1 MFYENVWLYICLLNN
16 FSLSHHFS
24 RVRSR
29 YGVATLGRKRKK
41 KLFWFLSNI
50 LCKCPQFFRNPPQR
64 SGRDHGA
71 FDYATHQCRPW
82 RTCPRIIPVPKMY
95 FFSSL
100 SFAKKASKPNLFRRL
115 KTGRYLFFFAFGW
128 TKMSAVRCASWWNC
142 GTNRF
147 FFLFTIK
154 EEEKRWNTQICIVE
168 IGSLNLNY
176 NNTVDVFR
184 LHIAIWL
191 QSVSFTTTK
200 SNK

>member
-1 MFYENVWLYICLLNN
+1 MSPI
-16 FSLSHHFS
+16 LSESASKF
-24 RVRSR
+24 RKRSR
-29 YGVATLGRKRKK
+29 CVRLCNKPMSSVKNVPSNHSSFKNVFFFLFLFRKK
-41 KLFWFLSNI
+41 SFQT
-50 LCKCPQFFRNPPQR
+50 QFIPP
-64 SGRDHGA
+64 A
-71 FDYATHQCRPW
+71 
-82 RTCPRIIPVPKMY
+82 
-95 FFSSL
+95 
-100 SFAKKASKPNLFRRL
+100 
-115 KTGRYLFFFAFGW
+115 KTGRYLFFFCIW
-128 TKMSAVRCASWWNC
+128 MDKDVCRQVRVVMELWNKS
-142 GTNRF
+142 F